1 MFRRNGL
8 LVPDGD
14 VDALFGILPLVGH
27 FQVDHVEEEVAITLI
42 HAGFYRFNY
51 RLILLL
57 RGGFVVEVPVT
68 HIRAGSHH
76 WTTIPDFFLG

>member
-51 RLILLL
+51 RLMLQHKLNPNL
-57 RGGFVVEVPVT
+57 SRMEF
-68 HIRAGSHH
+68 S
-76 WTTIPDFFLG
+76 